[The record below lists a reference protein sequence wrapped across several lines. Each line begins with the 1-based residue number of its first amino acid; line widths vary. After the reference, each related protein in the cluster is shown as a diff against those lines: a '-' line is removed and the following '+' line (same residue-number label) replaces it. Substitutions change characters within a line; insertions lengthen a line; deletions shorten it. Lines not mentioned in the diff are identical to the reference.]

1 MKIFKNKEQLKHE
14 IGNKK
19 SVSFVPTMGGLHKGH
34 ISLIKTAKKY
44 SKETLVSIYV
54 NPKQFNKKEDYKNYP
69 RNLTKDLKILRKLK
83 VNYIYLPTYKD
94 LFKFKPSHKIYLHKF
109 SKILCG
115 KYRKH
120 HFKGVLNVV
129 NRFLDIIDP
138 KYFFLGIK
146 DFQQLTLIKKHILKN
161 KINTKII
168 NCKTIREANGVAC
181 SSRNFNLNKNQM
193 TIAKNV
199 YNYLIKIKK
208 KTKKKFKLFNSQLF
222 KKDLIKIGVDKIDY
236 LEIINKK
243 SLQRPKKTNE
253 SFNIFIA
260 YYLNNIRLID
270 NI

>member
-1 MKIFKNKEQLKHE
+1 MKIFKNKDQLRRE

-19 SVSFVPTMGGLHKGH
+19 SISFVPTMGGLHKGH

-129 NRFLDIIDP
+129 NRFLEIIRP
-138 KYFFLGIK
+138 KYIFMGFK

-161 KINTKII
+161 KIHTKII
-168 NCKTIREANGVAC
+168 SCKTVREPSGVAF
-181 SSRNFNLNKNQM
+181 SSRNLNLNKNQM
-193 TIAKNV
+193 KIAKNV
-199 YNYLIKIKK
+199 YNYLSKIKK
-208 KTKKKFKLFNSQLF
+208 K
-222 KKDLIKIGVDKIDY
+222 
-236 LEIINKK
+236 
-243 SLQRPKKTNE
+243 SLRRPKKLKET
-253 SFNIFIA
+253 FNIFVA
-260 YYLNNIRLID
+260 YYLNKVRLID